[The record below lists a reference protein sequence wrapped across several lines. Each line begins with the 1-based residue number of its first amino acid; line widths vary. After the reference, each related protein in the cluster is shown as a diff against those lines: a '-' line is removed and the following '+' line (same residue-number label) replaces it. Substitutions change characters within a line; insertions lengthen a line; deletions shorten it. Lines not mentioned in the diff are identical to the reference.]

1 MNKFD
6 ACSRWRECS
15 KVMKCIHPGTKEY
28 PPSEFTKACTTAQ
41 NYLRGINHFAKNK
54 SYPVETNKTCSQH
67 PNESLLTK
75 HTSLQPEQQIK
86 KLLII
91 DGNSI
96 LHKAFYGTSLLSA
109 PDGRFINAVYGALRT
124 IITAV
129 MSRRPTH
136 LLVAMDHPGAYF
148 RHSIYPQYKAN
159 RKETPPELIPQLS
172 LFREVMK
179 RTGIRFIEKK
189 GFEADDIIGT
199 VANMAAKEGYHVEI
213 LTSDKD
219 CIQLVTD
226 KVTVLLHKKGRFEE
240 CTPHTTP
247 LLTGF
252 FHYNTIDLKALAGD
266 VSDNIPGVS
275 RIGTKTALILL
286 KKYGTLDSIIAMA
299 KEGKIPGKIG
309 ENIRNHVGSAIVSRR
324 LATIE
329 TNVPLEI
336 STESFKL
343 PLGGPKHLNLTVKYL
358 STLGIKV
365 LKIDVLFTTE
375 ETSITEDQQTY
386 IGIDIATARV
396 QIKIQGNN
404 NVCGICQSKKDN
416 CSEFLELNDDG
427 RLFFGTQSFFACS
440 DCRKLLHPKLYLE
453 VPGKSPR
460 QRNSN
465 DVKESNDSI
474 GYLF

>member
-1 MNKFD
+1 
-6 ACSRWRECS
+6 
-15 KVMKCIHPGTKEY
+15 MKCIHPGTKEY
-28 PPSEFTKACTTAQ
+28 PPSEVAEACTTAQ
-41 NYLRGINHFAKNK
+41 NYLRGINHFVKSK
-54 SYPVETNKTCSQH
+54 SYPVETNNTSSQLLH
-67 PNESLLTK
+67 ESRPAK
-75 HTSLQPEQQIK
+75 HTSLQPGQQIQ

-109 PDGRFINAVYGALRT
+109 PDGRFTNAVYGALRT

-129 MSRRPTH
+129 MSRKPTH

-148 RHSIYPQYKAN
+148 RHNIYPLYKAN
-159 RKETPPELIPQLS
+159 RKETPPELIPQAS

-199 VANMAAKEGYHVEI
+199 VANTAVKEGFHVEI

-252 FHYNTIDLKALAGD
+252 FHYHTVDLKALAGD
-266 VSDNIPGVS
+266 VSDNIPGVP
-275 RIGTKTALILL
+275 RIGTKTALSLL
-286 KKYGTLDSIIAMA
+286 NKYGTLNSIIDMA
-299 KEGKIPGKIG
+299 KEGKIAGKIG
-309 ENIRNHVGSAIVSRR
+309 ENILNHVDSAIISRR

-329 TNVPLEI
+329 NNVPLEI

-343 PLGGPKHLNLTVKYL
+343 PLGGPKRLNLTVKYL
-358 STLGIKV
+358 SSLGIKV

-375 ETSITEDQQTY
+375 EISKTKEQQTH
-386 IGIDIATARV
+386 IRTDIAAARV
-396 QIKIQGNN
+396 QIKIPGSN

-416 CSEFLELNDDG
+416 CLEFIELNDNG
-427 RLFFGTQSFFACS
+427 RLVFGAQRFFACS
-440 DCRKLLHPKLYLE
+440 DCRKLLHPKLYLA

-460 QRNSN
+460 QRNN
-465 DVKESNDSI
+465 DIKEHNDSI
-474 GYLF
+474 GSLF